1 MTYLLQETNATVP
14 HGNLELEQRDGRTAA
29 LPDGGY
35 VIIWTERDP
44 YGGADGG
51 PATIYSRVY
60 GADGK
65 PEGRAHL
72 VAETSTSQADPE
84 IAVRADGSWVV
95 TWADIDGGA
104 YDIKQRVYDAD
115 GHAGK
120 IRTVDTGS
128 DTVYMSVP
136 AVTSLANGG
145 HVIAWQEGSGGDPS
159 IHYRT
164 YGSDGKATGKEH
176 TLVTAGL
183 LAASRPQ
190 LADLDNGGFV
200 LVFDGVDDSDY
211 RTKQVHAQVFRD
223 GGTAVGDMIDVA
235 LPYDVVGYTG
245 NSFSDVAAL
254 KGGGFVVAVYGSSFY
269 GPGGYT
275 QGQTMLGAFEN
286 DGAAILGTT
295 AFPSSGSSGGGRY
308 PTVTGLADGG
318 WLVAWTRAVG
328 SGDPN
333 QTTLEVDALR
343 YSAKG
348 ALVGAVSVL
357 PETGGGLATDPELTA
372 LDDWKLVLSW
382 KATTRAQ
389 DNVGDVKQELF
400 TVGQLGSAKAD
411 DMVGTE
417 KGDLIYGLGGK
428 DTIKGLEGND
438 ILFGNNGRDR
448 LLGAKGR
455 DTLDGGNGNDVL
467 TGGAGKDVFV
477 FGAGHD
483 RIRDFEDDVDSLHL
497 DKALAGGLTMKA
509 LGHIVEETAQGLVFD
524 FGGGDVLTVQG
535 IATWADLKDDVI
547 LV

>member
-1 MTYLLQETNATVP
+1 M
-14 HGNLELEQRDGRTAA
+14 
-29 LPDGGY
+29 
-35 VIIWTERDP
+35 
-44 YGGADGG
+44 
-51 PATIYSRVY
+51 
-60 GADGK
+60 
-65 PEGRAHL
+65 
-72 VAETSTSQADPE
+72 
-84 IAVRADGSWVV
+84 
-95 TWADIDGGA
+95 
-104 YDIKQRVYDAD
+104 
-115 GHAGK
+115 
-120 IRTVDTGS
+120 
-128 DTVYMSVP
+128 
-136 AVTSLANGG
+136 
-145 HVIAWQEGSGGDPS
+145 
-159 IHYRT
+159 
-164 YGSDGKATGKEH
+164 
-176 TLVTAGL
+176 
-183 LAASRPQ
+183 
-190 LADLDNGGFV
+190 
-200 LVFDGVDDSDY
+200 
-211 RTKQVHAQVFRD
+211 
-223 GGTAVGDMIDVA
+223 
-235 LPYDVVGYTG
+235 
-245 NSFSDVAAL
+245 
-254 KGGGFVVAVYGSSFY
+254 
-269 GPGGYT
+269 
-275 QGQTMLGAFEN
+275 
-286 DGAAILGTT
+286 
-295 AFPSSGSSGGGRY
+295 
-308 PTVTGLADGG
+308 
-318 WLVAWTRAVG
+318 AWTRAVG
-328 SGDPN
+328 SSDPN

-348 ALVGAVSVL
+348 AVVGAVSVL

-389 DNVGDVKQELF
+389 DNVGDVMQELF

-477 FGAGHD
+477 FGDGHD